1 MPVSAFTLID
11 EYVFKLVLAVLVLY
25 LCGVAGSFF
34 GGVVGA
40 IAAAVFHAG
49 PYAITLTVRVLS
61 TVFFFGFL
69 ALALVIY
76 SRRQKR
82 KSLQKDSSN

>member
-1 MPVSAFTLID
+1 MKTL
-11 EYVFKLVLAVLVLY
+11 FKLVLAFLVLY

-49 PYAITLTVRVLS
+49 PYAVTLTVRALS
-61 TVFFFGFL
+61 TVFFFAFV
-69 ALALVIY
+69 ALALMIY

-82 KSLQKDSSN
+82 KAQQKGSAG